1 VPATEEM
8 ARAFGIAVGDLVTH
22 IVTRS
27 AEYRRPLSISDAYQP
42 ANILGVADATELEET
57 VADRLPTPSHAE
69 WLRTTPGD
77 LVKTVHQ
84 RYFAADG
91 RLLMSSDIS
100 YPRCRYDGFQFRMN
114 LRP

>member
-1 VPATEEM
+1 VCATEEL
-8 ARAFGIAVGDLVTH
+8 ARAFGIAVGDPVTH
-22 IVTRS
+22 IVTRA
-27 AEYRRPLSISDAYQP
+27 AEDRRPISISDAYQP
-42 ANILGVADATELEET
+42 IGILDVGDATELEET
-57 VADRLPTPSHAE
+57 VADRLPIASHAE

-91 RLLMSSDIS
+91 RLLMLSDTS
-100 YPRCRYDGFQFRMN
+100 YPQGRYDGFRFRMT